1 MKDVQHPRRPGKCK
15 QNHNAIP
22 HHPPGRPDQ
31 TASVDGDVEKPS
43 PSSLLVG
50 VGNDA
55 LRQFLKMLEATGIPL
70 LSVHPKELKPY
81 PHKNIYTTNI
91 LSIIQSRQEME
102 ITQVS
107 IIHSLVNE

>member
-1 MKDVQHPRRPGKCK
+1 MFNTLGGPGNANKTTTRYHIIHQVG
-15 QNHNAIP
+15 QN
-22 HHPPGRPDQ
+22 Q